1 MEKTKDFL
9 VILTGGLPPMQSC
22 GDGHRSAALNLN
34 SGYFEYSDAIFMRWR
49 LAKSAQEP
57 HNEEISRRK
66 FGPPMANMPTMAAL
80 IMSNF
85 SLILATRFLI
95 DMYTCKKARCKLC

>member
-1 MEKTKDFL
+1 ML
-9 VILTGGLPPMQSC
+9 QSS

-34 SGYFEYSDAIFMRWR
+34 SGYLEYFDAIFMRWR

-57 HNEEISRRK
+57 HKEEISRRK
-66 FGPPMANMPTMAAL
+66 FGPPTANMAPTMAAL

-95 DMYTCKKARCKLC
+95 CKRAKRLALKLC